1 MKFVYLLTE
10 LEYQLL
16 IYYLNELSTL
26 TVQLLLLFSDSLQAM
41 TAYLVLFQLCN

>member
-26 TVQLLLLFSDSLQAM
+26 TVQLLLLFSDSLQTM
-41 TAYLVLFQLCN
+41 IAYLVFFQLCN